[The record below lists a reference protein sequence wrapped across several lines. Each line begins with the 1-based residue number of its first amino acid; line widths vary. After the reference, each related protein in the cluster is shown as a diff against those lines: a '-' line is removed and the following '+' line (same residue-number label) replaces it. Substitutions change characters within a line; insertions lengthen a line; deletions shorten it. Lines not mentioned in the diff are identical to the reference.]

1 MKIIEWRN
9 IPSSHFPINY
19 KYFFRW
25 VKAPIKPYILT
36 QICKINNNKI
46 FILIFKIL
54 NFFIFRWKIDVN
66 FLKDEKMFLIKDNKN
81 QIFVKR
87 KTYINLYANGIQER
101 LDKLE
106 NQYLLR
112 EINLKEKDI
121 AIDVGACVGEV
132 SMILSQKYKCKIF
145 SFEPEESEFNCM
157 LKNVNKENMFSYNL
171 PLWNEEKE
179 IDFYAANDLH
189 DSSCF
194 ETEDYTHIIKKKTT
208 TINKMFSKLVDEDK
222 FIKLLKLEA
231 EGAEPEILYGAEK
244 VLPKI
249 EYIIV
254 DVGAERG
261 LKYDTTLVEVVNF
274 LQKNNFELIKLG
286 TPRLMCVFKN
296 KLI

>member
-9 IPSSHFPINY
+9 IPSTRFPISY

-36 QICKINNNKI
+36 QICKIDDDQMFTI
-46 FILIFKIL
+46 FFKII
-54 NFFIFRWKIDVN
+54 NFLLFRWKIKIE
-66 FLKDEKMFLIKDNKN
+66 FLKDEKIFLIRDNKN

-87 KTYINLYANGIQER
+87 RTYINLYTNGIQER

-106 NQYLLR
+106 NEYLLK
-112 EINLKEKDI
+112 EVNLKEEDI
-121 AIDVGACVGEV
+121 VIDVGACVGEV
-132 SMILSQKYKCKIF
+132 SMIISQKYKCKIF
-145 SFEPEESEFNCM
+145 SFEPEENEFYCM
-157 LKNVNKENMFSYNL
+157 LKNVNKENMFGYNL

-179 IDFYAANDLH
+179 IDFYASNDLH

-194 ETEDYTHIIKKKTT
+194 ETEDYNYIIKKKTS
-208 TINKMFSKLVDEDK
+208 TIKKMFSKLIDEGK

-261 LKYDTTLVEVVNF
+261 LKYETTLVEVVNF

-296 KLI
+296 RLV